1 MERYGTRGEGHSVS
15 EAFWPWLIRAFAM
28 PALLATPVRAA
39 GGSHLPASRLN
50 QEARAKLILLLGAS
64 GLREDDAERSRFS
77 DGHGLADL
85 LRRRLGDVSLAP
97 DGVLYPR
104 NAADVQGLLTRCA
117 ELDVAICIG
126 SAGTDVLHSRA
137 RPVLALD
144 LSGLG
149 RILAQDHLSG
159 LVELEAGIGAGELE
173 RQLKAQGLTLGTT
186 FETSL
191 GGWIASAATM
201 PEPVQSVTVATPR
214 GTLHL
219 DKGLHHV
226 MAGSRGKLGV
236 ITSARLRV
244 RPQPEDAL
252 CCAYLF
258 SDFAAGLTMLRE
270 IVRRG
275 LPHDRLLLLDDGAT
289 RLERALTRHNWN
301 LPERFYDVWRALR
314 GFNTGAARL
323 IINFSGNEAQRKL
336 ARKNFEALARRLG
349 HFSLGAATLGPPY
362 PRDALLDRG
371 VGVDRLQFSATWSE
385 LPLRYARLRSALK
398 QAMRAHPA
406 LPGAQGLVL
415 TRIDDARSD
424 GASVTVTWLFARKL
438 EDEVGQATA
447 IRQAALAA
455 SGIGTRP
462 GLERDMLDAIKRS
475 LDPKNIVAPKD

>member
-1 MERYGTRGEGHSVS
+1 MERYGTRGEGHCVS

-28 PALLATPVRAA
+28 PALLATPARAA
-39 GGSHLPASRLN
+39 GGAALPVSRLN
-50 QEARAKLILLLGAS
+50 RGGREKLIQLLGAS
-64 GLREDDAERSRFS
+64 GLREDGAERSRFS

-104 NAADVQGLLTRCA
+104 NAADVQGLLRLCA

-126 SAGTDVLHSRA
+126 SAGADVLRGLS

-144 LSGLG
+144 LSGLN

-159 LVELEAGIGAGELE
+159 LVEVEAGIGAAELE
-173 RQLKAQGLTLGTT
+173 RQLMAQGLTLGTA

-201 PEPVQSVTVATPR
+201 PAPVQSVTVATPR

-219 DKGLHHV
+219 DKGLHHL
-226 MAGSRGKLGV
+226 MAGSRGRLGV

-258 SDFAAGLTMLRE
+258 SDFAAGLTMMRE
-270 IVRRG
+270 VVRRG

-289 RLERALTRHNWN
+289 RLERALVRHSWN
-301 LPERFYDVWRALR
+301 RAERFYDVWRALR
-314 GFNTGAARL
+314 GFNTDAARL
-323 IINFSGNEAQRKL
+323 IVNFSGNGAQRRL
-336 ARKNFEALARRLG
+336 ARRNFQALARRLG
-349 HFSLGAATLGPPY
+349 HFSLGAAALGPPY
-362 PRDALLDRG
+362 PCDALLDRG
-371 VGVDRLQFSATWSE
+371 VGMDRLQFSATWSE
-385 LPLRYARLRSALK
+385 LPLLYARLRSALV

-415 TRIDDARSD
+415 TQISDAHSD

-438 EDEVGQATA
+438 EDEIAQATA

-455 SGIGTRP
+455 SRIGTRP
-462 GLERDMLDAIKRS
+462 GLERDMLDAIRRS
-475 LDPKNIVAPKD
+475 LDPKNIVAPGA

>member
-1 MERYGTRGEGHSVS
+1 MEQHGTRGEGHSVS
-15 EAFWPWLIRAFAM
+15 EAFWSWLIKAFAM
-28 PALLATPVRAA
+28 PALLATPARAA
-39 GGSHLPASRLN
+39 GGVSLPASRLSPD
-50 QEARAKLILLLGAS
+50 ARQKLILLLGAS
-64 GLREDDAERSRFS
+64 GLREDDAERARFS

-104 NAADVQGLLTRCA
+104 NATDVQSLLTRCA
-117 ELDVAICIG
+117 ELDIAVHVG
-126 SAGTDVLHSRA
+126 SAGADVLRSRA

-149 RILAQDHLSG
+149 HILTQDHLSG
-159 LVELEAGIGAGELE
+159 LVEVEAGIGTVELE
-173 RQLKAQGLTLGTT
+173 RQLKARGLTLGPT

-226 MAGSRGKLGV
+226 MAGSRGRLGV

-244 RPQPEDAL
+244 QPPPEDAL

-270 IVRRG
+270 VVRRG
-275 LPHDRLLLLDDGAT
+275 LPHDRLILLDDGAT
-289 RLERALTRHNWN
+289 RLERALIRHNWN

-323 IINFSGNEAQRKL
+323 IINFSGNAAQRKL

-371 VGVDRLQFSATWSE
+371 VGMDRLQFSATWSE
-385 LPLRYARLRSALK
+385 LPLRYARLRSALVR
-398 QAMRAHPA
+398 AMRAHPA
-406 LPGAQGLVL
+406 LPGAQGLVM
-415 TRIDDARSD
+415 TQVSDARSD
-424 GASVTVTWLFARKL
+424 GASVTITWLFARKL
-438 EDEVGQATA
+438 EDEVTQATA

-462 GLERDMLDAIKRS
+462 ALEQDMLDAIKRS
-475 LDPKNIVAPKD
+475 LDPKNIVTPKD